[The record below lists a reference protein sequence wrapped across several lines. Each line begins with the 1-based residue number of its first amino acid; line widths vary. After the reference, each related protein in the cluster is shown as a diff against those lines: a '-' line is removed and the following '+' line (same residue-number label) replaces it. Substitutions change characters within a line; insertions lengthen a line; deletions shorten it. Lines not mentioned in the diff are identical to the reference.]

1 MKCCSVDSPIFHWND
16 LISED
21 CKDWKSK
28 SMSYVLCRLVLS
40 STVYNLRRSRND
52 IKHNGHPK
60 TGANPKD
67 YFLGGAL

>member
-1 MKCCSVDSPIFHWND
+1 
-16 LISED
+16 
-21 CKDWKSK
+21 
-28 SMSYVLCRLVLS
+28 LCRLVLS